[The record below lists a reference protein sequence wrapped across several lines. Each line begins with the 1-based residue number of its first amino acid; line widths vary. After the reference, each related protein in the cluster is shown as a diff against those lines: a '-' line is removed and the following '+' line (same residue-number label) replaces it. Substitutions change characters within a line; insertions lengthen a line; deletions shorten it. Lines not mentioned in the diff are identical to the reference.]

1 MGTKMHVV
9 QTNFTAGELSS
20 RMRGRVD
27 VARYQNGAETIE
39 NGKVLVQGG
48 VERREGMR
56 FVAETKTHASRSIVV
71 PYVFSVTQSYILEFG
86 DNYIRFYRDNA
97 QLLDGGS
104 PYEITSPYSDDMLHD
119 LSFAQGG
126 DTLFLYHPEVPV
138 HRLRRFED
146 IVWKLEEVVFDPPPV
161 IERGTY
167 HNITITLGATGLGAT
182 TATAS
187 AAFFTE
193 GDRDNPPTTPNGREI
208 HYQDGV
214 ARITGITS
222 PTLANVEITYPF
234 STATLPPNGW
244 TLEGQPTTAL
254 ALTGTNAVGETVQF
268 APTAG
273 AFLHTGDL
281 GAMISI
287 NGGLVEI
294 TVQDTA
300 TPTNDRGVIRQK
312 MTGIGGG
319 GFTAQ
324 AGAWSIQH
332 PVWSEQTGY
341 PRTGT
346 LYQQRHWMAGSPG
359 YPTTFWASRSG
370 LYYDFE
376 LGPLDDNGI
385 SYIVSS
391 DQQNPIRH
399 LSQLNGVVVNTFGGE
414 FSVRGGVEKGI
425 TPTNIQVDQQSPH
438 GASDAA
444 PVRVGGELMFV
455 QRAKRKLRALIP
467 SDIDSSQFS
476 APDITVLAE
485 HITES
490 GLHQLVYQQVP
501 DPVLWCVREDG
512 AIAGLTIDKDQD
524 VVGWHRHTTDGVVE
538 SACIIPVE
546 DGEQVWM
553 VVNRTISGST
563 KRYVERLDSTVY
575 SDSCVTGTSGPGA
588 ATWSGLSHLNGK
600 TVAVV
605 ADGCDMGDFT
615 VSGGAIT
622 LPRNANTV
630 EIGLPFTTRIKL
642 LPPEIPTQVGSP
654 QAQNISRYGVAVR
667 VKDTVAIWINGRAYT
682 SRGVGS
688 LVLDEPMPTMS
699 KVIDD
704 SELGWRR
711 GESVV
716 ELEFRRPFPGQVLS
730 VVQSLVVND

>member
-1 MGTKMHVV
+1 MGIKVHTV
-9 QTNFTAGELSS
+9 QTNFTAGELST

-27 VARYQNGAETIE
+27 VTRYQNGADTIE
-39 NGKVLVQGG
+39 NGIVLVQGG
-48 VERREGMR
+48 VERRPGFR
-56 FVAETKTHASRSIVV
+56 FVAESKTHASRSIVV
-71 PYVFSVTQSYILEFG
+71 PYVFSVTQSYVLEFG
-86 DNYIRFYRDNA
+86 NNYIRFYRDNA
-97 QLLDGGS
+97 QLLSGGL
-104 PYEITSPYSDDMLHD
+104 PYEITSPYTSAMLD
-119 LSFAQGG
+119 ELSFSQGG
-126 DTLFLYHPEVPV
+126 DTLFLYHPDVPV
-138 HRLRRFED
+138 HRLRRFAD
-146 IVWKLEEVVFDPPPV
+146 IVWKLEECVFDPPPV

-167 HNITITLGATGLGAT
+167 HNLTITLGATGLGAT

-193 GDRDNPPTTPNGREI
+193 GDRDNPPTNPNGREI

-214 ARITGITS
+214 ARITSITS
-222 PTLANVEITYPF
+222 PTSANVEITYPF
-234 STATLPPNGW
+234 STATLPANGW

-254 ALTGTNAVGETVQF
+254 SLTGTNAVGETVQF
-268 APTAG
+268 AAVAG
-273 AFLHTGDL
+273 NFLHTGDL

-312 MTGIGGG
+312 MTGIGPT
-319 GFTAQ
+319 FTAQ

-332 PVWSEQTGY
+332 PVWSEQLGY

-346 LYQQRHWMAGSPG
+346 LYQQRHWLGGSPA
-359 YPTTFWASRSG
+359 YPTTFWSSRSG

-376 LGPLDDNGI
+376 LGPLDDNAI

-485 HITES
+485 HISES
-490 GLHQLVYQQVP
+490 GFHQMVYQQVP

-512 AIAGLTIDKDQD
+512 VIAGLTIDKDQD
-524 VVGWHRHTTDGVVE
+524 VVGWHRHTTDGAVE

-546 DGEQVWM
+546 DGEQVWL

-563 KRYVERLDSTVY
+563 KRYIERMDQTVS

-605 ADGCDMGDFT
+605 ADGCDMGDFV

-622 LPRNANTV
+622 LPRTANAV
-630 EIGLPFTTRIKL
+630 EIGLPYTTRIKT
-642 LPPEIPTQVGSP
+642 LPPEVPTQVGSP
-654 QAQNISRYGVAVR
+654 QVQNISLYGIAVR
-667 VKDTVAIWINGRAYT
+667 VKDTSAMTINGVAWT
-682 SRGVGS
+682 SRGFGTT
-688 LVLDEPMPTMS
+688 VLDQPLPSVSTVVSDS
-699 KVIDD
+699 K
-704 SELGWRR
+704 LGWRK
-711 GESVV
+711 GEATV
-716 ELEFRRPFPGQVLS
+716 EIQMTRPFKGQVLS
-730 VVQSLVVND
+730 VVQSLQVND